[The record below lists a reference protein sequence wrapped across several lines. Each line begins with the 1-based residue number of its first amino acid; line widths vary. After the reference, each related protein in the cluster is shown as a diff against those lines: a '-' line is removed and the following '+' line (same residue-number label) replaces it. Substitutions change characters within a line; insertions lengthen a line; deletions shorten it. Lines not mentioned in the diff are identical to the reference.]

1 MLESAPGQPLCVR
14 MMTMHGYRAGEAA
27 ARSGFTLDTLRY
39 YERIGLLPPV
49 QRDHAGR
56 RRYTDLDLGWLAL
69 LRCLRETGMPVVE
82 IKQFVDLTQADT
94 DHTAERLA
102 LLEAHHRNID
112 HQITQLRADQ
122 NYLHEKIQHYRQ
134 RLDGADQGA

>member
-1 MLESAPGQPLCVR
+1 
-14 MMTMHGYRAGEAA
+14 
-27 ARSGFTLDTLRY
+27 
-39 YERIGLLPPV
+39 V